1 MEYFICSFLHAL
13 RALLGDSDRYRYFK
27 DVCAESVRLECA
39 PGRGDYGLPLLHNTK
54 TRIVLASARRN
65 KTTSQGR
72 SHDMPIMVIRCSKK
86 GASSTTV
93 MDTPITR
100 TKKKNEFING
110 PRSISSVSATPMTA
124 AIIKLMRT
132 CRGRFTD
139 NMGAVR
145 ASLARFEERFHAQ
158 QILVHQAL
166 QVLAQQ

>member
-1 MEYFICSFLHAL
+1 M
-13 RALLGDSDRYRYFK
+13 
-27 DVCAESVRLECA
+27 
-39 PGRGDYGLPLLHNTK
+39 
-54 TRIVLASARRN
+54 
-65 KTTSQGR
+65 SQGR
-72 SHDMPIMVIRCSKK
+72 SHDMPITAIRCSKK

-132 CRGRFTD
+132 RRGRFTD

-145 ASLARFEERFHAQ
+145 AGLARFEERFHAQ